1 MPLLK
6 KKNSR
11 NRAQDFFLCLFPAFF
26 IPLPL
31 RVSILSFSL
40 SPLFLSFFLRQRGG
54 EQFIFILSAFQSLL
68 FPNIF
73 RIINSLLVHLHFS
86 GIHVWWEVCFLSL
99 LLGGTHF
106 TKLIRQNPTSPSSA
120 SQPPTLPLLLLQ
132 SSREKTKSQL
142 LHILP
147 ADFGFMW
154 KRCEV
159 TGVSRSWK

>member
-6 KKNSR
+6 KKIVETGPR
-11 NRAQDFFLCLFPAFF
+11 IFFLCLFPAFF

-31 RVSILSFSL
+31 SVSILSFSL

-120 SQPPTLPLLLLQ
+120 THPPSLCSSYNLQ
-132 SSREKTKSQL
+132 EKRQNPNFFTFCRL
-142 LHILP
+142 IL
-147 ADFGFMW
+147 GL
-154 KRCEV
+154 CENCV
-159 TGVSRSWK
+159 R